1 MWKFI
6 FKRVFALIPVIIGV
20 TLIVFFIMSLS
31 PGDPAKMILG
41 DEASPEA
48 VQLLRQEM
56 GLDDPLLI
64 QYSRYMYN
72 AIQGDMG
79 LSYKSKKPVTEE
91 IWARFPNT
99 IKLTLTAM
107 TLAVIISLPL
117 GIIAAV
123 RQNSFF
129 DGFSML
135 LALFG
140 VSMPPFWFGL
150 LLILFFSLKLGWFPS
165 SGSESLKSIVLPS
178 VALGFLHMASI
189 ARTTRSSMLEVIR
202 QDYIRTARSKGLS
215 YSSVI
220 RKHALKNALIPTITV
235 VGLQVGVLLGGAV
248 IVETVFAWPGVGR
261 LMVQSIMGRDI
272 PMVMGCIILFAT
284 GFTIVNLIVDL
295 LYGFIDPRIRSM
307 YT

>member
-1 MWKFI
+1 MWKFL
-6 FKRVFALIPVIIGV
+6 FRRVIALIPVIIGA
-20 TLIVFFIMSLS
+20 TLIVYFIMSLA

-48 VQLLRQEM
+48 VQTLREEM
-56 GLDDPLLI
+56 GLEDPLLV
-64 QYSRYMYN
+64 QYGRYMFN
-72 AIQGDMG
+72 ILQGDMG
-79 LSYKSKKPVTEE
+79 ISYKSKKPVSEE

-99 IKLTLTAM
+99 MKLTLTAM
-107 TLAVIISLPL
+107 LFAIIISLPL

-123 RQNSFF
+123 KQNSFF
-129 DGFSML
+129 DGFSMF
-135 LALFG
+135 LALLG

-150 LLILFFSLKLGWFPS
+150 LLILFFSLRLGWFPS
-165 SGSESLKSIVLPS
+165 SGSDTLKSIVLPS
-178 VALGFLHMASI
+178 IALGFLHMASI

-215 YSSVI
+215 YSTVI
-220 RKHALKNALIPTITV
+220 RKHALPNALIPTVTV
-235 VGLQVGVLLGGAV
+235 IGLQVGVLLGGAV

-272 PMVMGCIILFAT
+272 PMVMGCIIIFTA
-284 GFTIVNLIVDL
+284 GFSIVNLIVDL
-295 LYGFIDPRIRSM
+295 LYGLIDPRIRSM

>member
-6 FKRVFALIPVIIGV
+6 FKRVIALIPVIIGV

-56 GLDDPLLI
+56 GLDDPLLV
-64 QYSRYMYN
+64 QYGRYMYN

-99 IKLTLTAM
+99 IKLTLTAI
-107 TLAVIISLPL
+107 TFAVIISLPL
-117 GIIAAV
+117 GIFAAV
-123 RQNSFF
+123 KQNSFF

-140 VSMPPFWFGL
+140 VSMPAFWFGL

-178 VALGFLHMASI
+178 IALGFLHMASI

-215 YSSVI
+215 YGAVI

-307 YT
+307 YA

>member
-6 FKRVFALIPVIIGV
+6 FKRVIALIPVIIGV

-48 VQLLRQEM
+48 IQTLRQEM
-56 GLDDPLLI
+56 GLNDPLLV
-64 QYSRYMYN
+64 QYARYMYD
-72 AIQGDMG
+72 AIRGDMG

-99 IKLTLTAM
+99 IKLTLAAITF
-107 TLAVIISLPL
+107 AVIISLPL
-117 GIIAAV
+117 GILAAV
-123 RQNSFF
+123 KQNSFF

-140 VSMPPFWFGL
+140 VSMPAFWFGL

-178 VALGFLHMASI
+178 IALGFLHMASI

-215 YSSVI
+215 YGAVI

-261 LMVQSIMGRDI
+261 LMVQSIMGRDV

-307 YT
+307 YA

>member
-6 FKRVFALIPVIIGV
+6 FKRVIALIPVIIGV

-56 GLDDPLLI
+56 GLDDPLLV
-64 QYSRYMYN
+64 QYGRYMYN

-99 IKLTLTAM
+99 IKLTLTAI
-107 TLAVIISLPL
+107 TFAVIISLPL
-117 GIIAAV
+117 GILAAV
-123 RQNSFF
+123 KQNSFF

-140 VSMPPFWFGL
+140 VSMPAFWFGL

-178 VALGFLHMASI
+178 IALGFLHMAAI

-215 YSSVI
+215 YGAVI

-307 YT
+307 YA

>member
-64 QYSRYMYN
+64 QYGRYMYN

-99 IKLTLTAM
+99 IKLTLTAI

-284 GFTIVNLIVDL
+284 GFTVVNLIVDL

-307 YT
+307 YA